1 MKVHQSK
8 IEELVQQILD
18 EEEEAFDNM
27 PESLQESERGE
38 TSQNAQD
45 CLSDAIDA
53 LGEASDSVDTSE
65 EIDDIIDPLEE
76 AIDALEEVMN

>member
-1 MKVHQSK
+1 MNNKRRKEIKNVISK

-38 TSQNAQD
+38 ASQNAQD
-45 CLSDAIDA
+45 CLSDA
-53 LGEASDSVDTSE
+53 V
-65 EIDDIIDPLEE
+65 
-76 AIDALEEVMN
+76 DALEEANGQ